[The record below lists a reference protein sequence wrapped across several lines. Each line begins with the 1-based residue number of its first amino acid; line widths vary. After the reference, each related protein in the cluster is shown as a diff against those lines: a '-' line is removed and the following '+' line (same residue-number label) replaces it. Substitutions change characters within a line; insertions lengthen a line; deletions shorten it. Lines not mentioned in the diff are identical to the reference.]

1 MANKRGTG
9 LLMVWV
15 DVPADVEE
23 EFNRWY
29 NEEHI
34 AERLSVPGF
43 LSAAR
48 YMAVSGGPKYLA
60 MYELESP
67 AVLESQA
74 YKRVRDNP
82 TEWTKRMSPGVVGT
96 NYVRNVYQQVFPA
109 RVSRAVA
116 QADMAPALQ
125 IGRMDVPPEVEGD
138 FNDWYNTIY
147 VPNYEKVPGCI
158 RARRYTAVSGKPKYA
173 TVYEFEHENV
183 SKGKEWAAMRDA
195 NPRSAPMRSKMTHAS
210 GSPGIYK
217 KTFQL

>member
-147 VPNYEKVPGCI
+147 VPTTRRC
-158 RARRYTAVSGKPKYA
+158 RAA
-173 TVYEFEHENV
+173 
-183 SKGKEWAAMRDA
+183 
-195 NPRSAPMRSKMTHAS
+195 
-210 GSPGIYK
+210 
-217 KTFQL
+217 